1 MADTKTSN
9 TPLRD
14 NFTLIDLAKTGGW
27 KAFASTGIACPLAW
41 GFIINAIGGAEPAG
55 QIPWTVSYLVLA
67 VAVIAFAAL
76 SRNLSAFFSSPFMEA
91 GAAALGAA
99 SMLLLTL
106 SYSVF
111 DSISLQYLATIL
123 CACVLGWM
131 YLQWG
136 TFYAK
141 LDLRS
146 TVCYLFIANIGGST
160 IKCFSHFVPLW
171 GQCLL
176 GIALPILS
184 VVMCRIAL
192 ANARTEANPTV
203 RFESHNMYGLWKVAL
218 AIATFSFVVAFLV
231 GQFSGNQSSI
241 PAVDFLMSRLFEIV
255 ISAIVLFIAIR
266 LNKPFNFSQL
276 WRIALLVLAADLLTQ
291 TAFPEITILRCVESS
306 AWDLIV
312 LFAWLTLSDI
322 AHHSKLPAPWVF
334 GAGWACYTAPFAIG
348 SIAASAYPDGAIAPV
363 VIVALMFVLLLLS
376 TFCLELRDQDTKWIF
391 AELRGEPV
399 SEPVDYRSIDE
410 RCEVV
415 GKQHGLTPRE
425 LEIMQLL
432 CKGRTKAYIAETLY
446 LTENTVKGHTKH
458 IYSKLDVHSKQE
470 LMDMVEK

>member
-1 MADTKTSN
+1 MAETKTSK
-9 TPLRD
+9 TGLPD
-14 NFTLIDLAKTGGW
+14 NFTLVDLAKTGGW
-27 KAFASTGIACPLAW
+27 KALASTGIACPLAW
-41 GFIINAIGGAEPAG
+41 GFIINAIGGAEPSG

-67 VAVIAFAAL
+67 VAVIAFAAI
-76 SRNLSAFFSSPFMEA
+76 SRNLPAFFSSPVMEA
-91 GAAALGAA
+91 AEAALGAGG
-99 SMLLLTL
+99 MVFLVL
-106 SYSVF
+106 SYSVLG
-111 DSISLQYLATIL
+111 STSLQYVATIL
-123 CACVLGWM
+123 CACILGWM

-136 TFYAK
+136 TFYAR

-146 TVCYLFIANIGGST
+146 AVCYLFLANIGGST
-160 IKCFSHFVPLW
+160 IKCLSHFVPLW

-203 RFESHNMYGLWKVAL
+203 RFESHNMRGLWKVAV
-218 AIATFSFVVAFLV
+218 AIAAFSFVVAFLV
-231 GQFSGNQSSI
+231 GQFSGNQSII
-241 PAVDFLMSRLFEIV
+241 PAVDFLLSRVFEIV
-255 ISAIVLFIAIR
+255 ISAIALFIAIG

-276 WRIALLVLAADLLTQ
+276 WRIALLVLAADLLSQ
-291 TAFPEITILRCVESS
+291 TAFPEVTVLRCVESS

-322 AHHSKLPAPWVF
+322 AHHSKLPSPWVF
-334 GAGWACYTAPFAIG
+334 GIGWACYTAPFAIG
-348 SIAASAYPDGAIAPV
+348 SIAASAYPTGAIDPV
-363 VIVALMFVLLLLS
+363 VIVALMFALLLLS

-399 SEPVDYRSIDE
+399 AAPVDYRSIDE
-410 RCEVV
+410 RCEAV

-470 LMDMVEK
+470 LMDMVEQ

>member
-1 MADTKTSN
+1 MTNSN
-9 TPLRD
+9 AASSALPA
-14 NFTLIDLAKTGGW
+14 NFTLIDLAKADGW

-41 GFIINAIGGAEPAG
+41 GFIINAIGGSEPSG

-67 VAVIAFAAL
+67 VTVIAFAAVSRSVPAFFT
-76 SRNLSAFFSSPFMEA
+76 SRNMEIVAA
-91 GAAALGAA
+91 GIGAIGF
-99 SMLLLTL
+99 LFLVL
-106 SYSVF
+106 SYALF
-111 DSISLQYLATIL
+111 DSVSLQYLATII
-123 CACVLGWM
+123 CACVLGWL

-136 TFYAK
+136 TFYAQ

-146 TVCYLFIANIGGST
+146 AVCYLFLANIGGST
-160 IKCFSHFVPLW
+160 IKGASHFLPVW

-176 GIALPILS
+176 GIALPIVS
-184 VVMCRIAL
+184 VLMCRVAL
-192 ANARTEANPTV
+192 ANARTDSNPTM
-203 RFESHNMYGLWKVAL
+203 RFESHNMRGLWKVAV
-218 AIATFSFVVAFLV
+218 AIGVFSFVVAFLV
-231 GQFSGNQSSI
+231 GQFSGNQSAI
-241 PAVDFLMSRLFEIV
+241 PAADFLLSRLFEII
-255 ISAIVLFIAIR
+255 ISAIVLFIAIK

-276 WRIALLVLAADLLTQ
+276 WRIALLVLAADMLTQ
-291 TAFPEITILRCVESS
+291 ITFPEITILRCVESS

-334 GAGWACYTAPFAIG
+334 GIGWACYTAPFAIG
-348 SIAASAYPDGAIAPV
+348 SIAASSYPAGAIDAP
-363 VIVALMFVLLLLS
+363 VIVALMFVLILLS

-399 SEPVDYRSIDE
+399 SEPVDHRSIDE
-410 RCEVV
+410 RCEAV
-415 GKQHGLTPRE
+415 GKEHGLTPRE

-432 CKGRTKAYIAETLY
+432 CRGRTKAYIAETLY

-470 LMDMVEK
+470 LMDLVEK